1 MIVESEL
8 ENAED
13 AFADADEELRDVT
26 EVYSVVLE
34 MLAIPDDE
42 AADTE
47 VLAILIATCN
57 AWQVGM

>member
-1 MIVESEL
+1 VVDCEVSLMIVESEL

-47 VLAILIATCN
+47 VLL
-57 AWQVGM
+57 MD